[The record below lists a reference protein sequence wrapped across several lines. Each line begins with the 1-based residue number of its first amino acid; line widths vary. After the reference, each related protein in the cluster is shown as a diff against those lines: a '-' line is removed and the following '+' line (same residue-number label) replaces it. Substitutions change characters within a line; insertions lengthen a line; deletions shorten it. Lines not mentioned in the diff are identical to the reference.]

1 MEAIL
6 RAVGL
11 LARLNA
17 GFAVLARL
25 LCLSLVGVMT
35 VAILLQVFFRYGL
48 NDPLS
53 WSEELAIYCMIWMA
67 FLAGPVVWRTGAFVA
82 IEMLRDR
89 LPEGPRT
96 ALQVLLTVGALVV
109 VATLLWFGLV
119 HVRRGFGSTASSL
132 PVRMAWVYA
141 ALPVGMAAMFLVG
154 LELLLR
160 DILALAG
167 RAAELPPVEA
177 PGSREPAA

>member
-1 MEAIL
+1 MEAVL

-17 GFAVLARL
+17 GYATLARL

-35 VAILLQVFFRYGL
+35 VSILLQVFFRYGL
-48 NDPLS
+48 NDPLA
-53 WSEELAIYCMIWMA
+53 WSEELAIYGMIWMA
-67 FLAGPVVWRTGAFVA
+67 FLAGPVAWRTGAFVA

-89 LPEGPRT
+89 LPEGPRA
-96 ALQVLLTVGALVV
+96 ALQLLLTVGALVV
-109 VATLLWFGLV
+109 VATLFWFGLV

-141 ALPVGMAAMFLVG
+141 ALPVGMLAMLAVG

-160 DILALAG
+160 DLARLAG
-167 RAAELPPVEA
+167 RAEELPAVTA
-177 PGSREPAA
+177 PRPAGRTA